1 MHQNFRSRKR
11 IEQTKRNKTGKEPI
25 LWNRQKNT
33 VNFDD
38 VRKYYVYEKKTKKNW
53 KHQQKQRNRMQQVEN
68 LKVFFLPCVRFLF
81 WVRRTS
87 VIFSPFFLLNS
98 FFLSFNSFWH
108 ILFYTNT
115 FYGYVRFL
123 WNGLFWLFFFQRFY
137 FHSLRVSFFYSM
149 YETVNYNF
157 LRKRSIIACNVFAN
171 CVSYDLWSHQLCVH
185 AVYFIIWWKSVK
197 TRNVFK
203 QKQQKQNK

>member
-81 WVRRTS
+81 WVRKTS

-108 ILFYTNT
+108 ILFYTNI
-115 FYGYVRFL
+115 FYGYVVVV
-123 WNGLFWLFFFQRFY
+123 FFSNDFIFIHSE
-137 FHSLRVSFFYSM
+137 FHFF
-149 YETVNYNF
+149 TVCT
-157 LRKRSIIACNVFAN
+157 K
-171 CVSYDLWSHQLCVH
+171 QLTTIFFGKE
-185 AVYFIIWWKSVK
+185 A
-197 TRNVFK
+197 
-203 QKQQKQNK
+203 